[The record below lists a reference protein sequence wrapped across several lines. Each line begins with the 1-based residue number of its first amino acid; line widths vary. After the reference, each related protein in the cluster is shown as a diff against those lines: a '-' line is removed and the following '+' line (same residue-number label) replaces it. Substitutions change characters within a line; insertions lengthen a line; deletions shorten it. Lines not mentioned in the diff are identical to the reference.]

1 MEERVLKSVKVEA
14 PSFDGQLNP
23 KVFLDWL
30 SDMDHFFAWYDMSE
44 ARQVRFAK
52 MKLVGQA
59 KLYWINVER
68 QLERAREEP
77 ITLWAEMKERL
88 REKYVPLS
96 YHQQLLDKW
105 QSLRQGSMLVTEYIS
120 KFEEFMLRCNV
131 TEDAS
136 VTLSRFRTGLRLEL
150 QRELIPHDVDS
161 LERAYQIVIELERY
175 LNLKAASVI
184 KKASP
189 HTMDS
194 RTSTLGSKS
203 NSAPKDL
210 NAMYPSNNKG
220 KGVSKDA
227 QGRGT
232 QKCYKCQ
239 GFGHFAAQCPTKE
252 ATRNMLATS
261 SNVNGEE
268 GEYEEEVYEPD
279 FETSDPNLEDDEDD
293 NPQLGVVRCTLAQP
307 KSTDDWRRTSIF
319 HTYVKSGDK
328 SCKLIIDNGS
338 CINVVSSHTIS
349 LLSLTPVD
357 HPQPYRVAWIETSSI
372 PVTQRCKVPIQF
384 LSYKDVVW
392 CDVVPM
398 NAGHILLGR
407 PWLYDHD
414 VTIFG
419 RTNSCS
425 FIHNGKKITLNPVQP
440 KLKKESVFDHE
451 NQKIHHKKQ
460 TKSLHIVVSTRQG
473 GYQKF
478 LIKWKNRPDS
488 DNTWVTKE
496 ELQRIDPDILERYY
510 SFISSESISSQP
522 GRIDEDI
529 NSSKFKVYHRKR
541 TLTQLLH
548 IVTLLVLYIRVR
560 RISSRDLS
568 ASWVWKN
575 PGDEMRSSQ
584 VIVNS
589 HHFQSQTIED
599 PFQRKLTGE
608 DSSHDNQ
615 SGSEMPH
622 PNETDERSDHNAN
635 AYAITLARANN
646 ETMLYDSL
654 MKHYRKSQLAI
665 GEATTDAEHHASA
678 LDQAKAMGHILA
690 TAKDQLYECAP
701 MAKMLRA
708 KPLHCIPLILT
719 TDYYLNNFEKKDF
732 PYDEKLENP
741 SLYHYAIFSDNILA
755 TSVGVNSTVLH
766 AKEPKKHVFSYCDR

>member
-1 MEERVLKSVKVEA
+1 MDQAQIAQAIERLSNQIMQLDNRIIEHTANSDRRLANLEASIQNDDDESVAGGPRLVPRRNIRRPVNPRNNANEDMEERVLKSVKVEA

-105 QSLRQGSMLVTEYIS
+105 QSLRQGSMPVTEYIS

-184 KKASP
+184 KKANP

-203 NSAPKDL
+203 ISAPKDL
-210 NAMYPSNNKG
+210 NATYPSNNKG

-384 LSYKDVVW
+384 LSYKDEVW

-419 RTNSCS
+419 RTNS
-425 FIHNGKKITLNPVQP
+425 
-440 KLKKESVFDHE
+440 
-451 NQKIHHKKQ
+451 
-460 TKSLHIVVSTRQG
+460 
-473 GYQKF
+473 
-478 LIKWKNRPDS
+478 
-488 DNTWVTKE
+488 
-496 ELQRIDPDILERYY
+496 
-510 SFISSESISSQP
+510 
-522 GRIDEDI
+522 
-529 NSSKFKVYHRKR
+529 
-541 TLTQLLH
+541 
-548 IVTLLVLYIRVR
+548 
-560 RISSRDLS
+560 
-568 ASWVWKN
+568 
-575 PGDEMRSSQ
+575 
-584 VIVNS
+584 
-589 HHFQSQTIED
+589 
-599 PFQRKLTGE
+599 
-608 DSSHDNQ
+608 
-615 SGSEMPH
+615 
-622 PNETDERSDHNAN
+622 
-635 AYAITLARANN
+635 
-646 ETMLYDSL
+646 
-654 MKHYRKSQLAI
+654 
-665 GEATTDAEHHASA
+665 
-678 LDQAKAMGHILA
+678 
-690 TAKDQLYECAP
+690 
-701 MAKMLRA
+701 
-708 KPLHCIPLILT
+708 
-719 TDYYLNNFEKKDF
+719 
-732 PYDEKLENP
+732 
-741 SLYHYAIFSDNILA
+741 
-755 TSVGVNSTVLH
+755 
-766 AKEPKKHVFSYCDR
+766 